1 MPCSP
6 ASSVMRAR
14 RVTPLA
20 DGYPHPPMSEPRTQ
34 SYANHRRYFALYHY
48 VAMPILLVNLVV
60 TTVHAVRFPS
70 AWSIWFVIVSLGLV
84 AAVVASRAS
93 ILIVQSRLIALEM
106 RLRLAATLP
115 PELRARISELRLK
128 QLVGLRFA
136 GDGELPA
143 LVERCLS
150 GELTTADAVKREVR
164 DWRPDFLRA

>member
-1 MPCSP
+1 
-6 ASSVMRAR
+6 
-14 RVTPLA
+14 
-20 DGYPHPPMSEPRTQ
+20 MSEPRTQ
-34 SYANHRRYFALYHY
+34 SYANHRRYFGLYHY
-48 VAMPILLVNLVV
+48 LAMPVLLANLVV
-60 TTVHAVRFPS
+60 TTIHAVRFPS
-70 AWSIWFVIVSLGLV
+70 AWTIWFVIVSLGIV
-84 AAVVASRAS
+84 AAIIASRTS
-93 ILIVQSRLIALEM
+93 TLIVQSRLIALEM

-115 PELRARISELRLK
+115 PELRSRISELRLK

>member
-1 MPCSP
+1 
-6 ASSVMRAR
+6 
-14 RVTPLA
+14 
-20 DGYPHPPMSEPRTQ
+20 MSAPRTQ

-48 VAMPILLVNLVV
+48 VAMPILLANLVV
-60 TTVHAVRFPS
+60 TTIHAVRFPS
-70 AWSIWFVIVSLGLV
+70 AWTIWIVVVSFGLV
-84 AAVVASRAS
+84 AGLVASRAS
-93 ILIVQSRLIALEM
+93 TLVVQSRLIALEM

-115 PELRARISELRLK
+115 PEQRSRISELRLK

-136 GDGELPA
+136 GDAELPA